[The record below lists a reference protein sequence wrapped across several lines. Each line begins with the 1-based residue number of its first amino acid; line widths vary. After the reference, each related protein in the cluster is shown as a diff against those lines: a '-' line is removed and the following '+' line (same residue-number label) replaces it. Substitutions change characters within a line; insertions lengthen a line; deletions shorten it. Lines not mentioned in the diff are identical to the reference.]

1 MRRRTQENKKDKDVM
16 PQLAQSH
23 FIPLL
28 LVARVFDSGILLY
41 FFIQQKMETH
51 LEIANEFLCLSN
63 GGGLIVFG
71 SRDFLCSCGTSVW

>member
-23 FIPLL
+23 FIPLV
-28 LVARVFDSGILLY
+28 LVARVFDLGILLY

-51 LEIANEFLCLSN
+51 LEIAN
-63 GGGLIVFG
+63 
-71 SRDFLCSCGTSVW
+71 